1 VTLPFLLLHG
11 EDDIVTDPEVSKALY
26 DQSKSFDKT
35 MKLYKGLWHGLT
47 TGEKDEDIDMVFR
60 DIIQWLHERSGTS
73 GGSSSGS
80 APVQAEMSVLEKP
93 ADKWEV
99 ESKTKGQYDQPIQQA
114 IL

>member
-11 EDDIVTDPEVSKALY
+11 EDDSVTDPEVSKALY

-47 TGEKDEDIDMVFR
+47 TGEKDEDIDMVFS
-60 DIIQWLHERSGTS
+60 DITQWLYERSGTS
-73 GGSSSGS
+73 AGSSSGS
-80 APVQAEMSVLEKP
+80 PPVQSEMSVQQNP

-99 ESKTKGQYDQPIQQA
+99 EAKTKGQYDQPIQQA
-114 IL
+114 TL